1 MAASLVSYSEKERK
15 DLLLKIY
22 GRMLKRFGQRNW
34 WPGETQFEVC
44 VGAVLTQNTAWKNVE
59 KAIANLKQSGKLDL
73 ESILNIDID
82 ELALLIRP
90 AGYFR
95 LKARRLKSL
104 VEYLYKRGGRKL
116 SKIRDVQT
124 QQLRAELLAV
134 WGIGPETADSIL
146 LYAFERPVFVVDA
159 YTKRIFSRMGLIS
172 READYEEVRTFFEN
186 NLPERLQLFNDYHA
200 QIVATGHNYCS
211 PKPRCEECPLED
223 LCPKLIW
230 RQE

>member
-116 SKIRDVQT
+116 SKIRED
-124 QQLRAELLAV
+124 RK
-134 WGIGPETADSIL
+134 S
-146 LYAFERPVFVVDA
+146 VV
-159 YTKRIFSRMGLIS
+159 
-172 READYEEVRTFFEN
+172 
-186 NLPERLQLFNDYHA
+186 
-200 QIVATGHNYCS
+200 
-211 PKPRCEECPLED
+211 
-223 LCPKLIW
+223 
-230 RQE
+230 